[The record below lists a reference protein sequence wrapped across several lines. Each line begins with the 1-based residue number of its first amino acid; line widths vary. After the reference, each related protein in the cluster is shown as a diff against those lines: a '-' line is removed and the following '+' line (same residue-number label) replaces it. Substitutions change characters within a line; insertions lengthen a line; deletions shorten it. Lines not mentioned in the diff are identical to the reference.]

1 MNKHNVNNK
10 KVPSDKQTHA
20 NAKRQTFANNLELV
34 IVSFKSE
41 FEFLVVTKK
50 VKDVSLSNE
59 NLSE

>member
-10 KVPSDKQTHA
+10 KVPSDKQAHT

-34 IVSFKSE
+34 IVSFKSK